1 MSEPLYLLDTNVLL
15 FLARGGALGQH
26 IDARFGLRAARQR
39 PLVCVV

>member
-26 IDARFGLRAARQR
+26 IGPRLAGSPRRCPQHG
-39 PLVCVV
+39 